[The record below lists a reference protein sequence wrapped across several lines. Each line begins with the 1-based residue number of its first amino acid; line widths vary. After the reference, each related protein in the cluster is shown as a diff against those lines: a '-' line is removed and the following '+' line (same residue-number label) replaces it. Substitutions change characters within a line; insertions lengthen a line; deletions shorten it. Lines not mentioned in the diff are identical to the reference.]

1 MDIDMFDIFA
11 NNKIVIMIN
20 YLRYSYLLIMMYLIN
35 YLDLYRG
42 ISILLRYRGLFGN
55 MMMNKLSVLLLEIV
69 LDSYSYS
76 LIFYLL
82 FFILLL

>member
-1 MDIDMFDIFA
+1 MFDIFA

-20 YLRYSYLLIMMYLIN
+20 YLRYFYQLIMMYLIN